1 MSMMSTA
8 AMGEERT
15 VLVWDLVVR
24 VFHWSLALSFA
35 VAYLTEDGPLALH
48 VWSGYLVGGLV
59 LLRIV
64 WGFAGPQHARFAD
77 FLFGPVAALRYL
89 VDLVRGRARRYLGHS
104 PAGAAMVFALLAVLA
119 GVVGSGLQLYAIEEK
134 AGPLAGITAAASLP
148 TPVASARAEDEEEGA
163 EVGEAAAEGA
173 GDWWEETHELL
184 ANLALV
190 LVVLHIA
197 GVVVA
202 SLAHRENLARAMV
215 TGYKRVE

>member
-1 MSMMSTA
+1 MSTMLTG

-64 WGFAGPQHARFAD
+64 WGFVGPQHARFSD
-77 FLFGPVAALRYL
+77 FLFGPVAALLYL
-89 VDLVRGRARRYLGHS
+89 VDLVRGRAARYLGHS
-104 PAGAAMVFALLAVLA
+104 PAGAAMVFTLLVVLA
-119 GVVGSGLQLYAIEEK
+119 GVVGSGLQLYATEDK
-134 AGPLAGITAAASLP
+134 AGPLAGVTAAVPLP
-148 TPVASARAEDEEEGA
+148 MPVATARAEEEQPS
-163 EVGEAAAEGA
+163 GEAGEATAEGA
-173 GDWWEETHELL
+173 GDWWGETHELL

-190 LVVLHIA
+190 LVILHIA

-215 TGYKRVE
+215 TGSKRSE